1 MVPNVIIGGAPKCAT
16 TSLFAW
22 LSDHPEVNA
31 SKYKETFY
39 LLDKDCW
46 KFNPDFNYFKNG
58 LEGYKKFFNPAK
70 HNEKIILEGTT
81 LYIYQDIAIEVV
93 KQIGAKMIFVLRNP
107 TERAYS
113 NFKYFFNNRAGDKNI
128 SQMSFP
134 EFVDR
139 LFDKG
144 TSFDNQQIDETLI
157 NGVYVKYL
165 EKWEAAIGRENIKI
179 VLLEDIM
186 ADTTSVAKDISL
198 WLGIDPHFYKN
209 YNFVSENQ
217 SVKIK
222 NYFFHNVTRWIARI
236 LTDSKFKRKLRKIY
250 KSLNTIQIS
259 RQESEASRLAF
270 LRLNEFYKLEN
281 KKLAKKFNLDL
292 SSWE

>member
-46 KFNPDFNYFKNG
+46 KFNPEFNYFKNG
-58 LEGYKKFFNPAK
+58 LDGYRKFFNPAK
-70 HNEKIILEGTT
+70 HSEKISLEGTT

-93 KQIGAKMIFVLRNP
+93 KEIGAKMIFVLRNP

-113 NFKYFFNNRAGDKNI
+113 NFKYFFNNRAEDKNI
-128 SQMSFP
+128 SKMSFA
-134 EFVDR
+134 EFADG
-139 LFDKG
+139 LFTG
-144 TSFDNQQIDETLI
+144 TSFNNQQIDETLV
-157 NGVYVKYL
+157 NGVYINYL
-165 EKWEAAIGRENIKI
+165 EKWASAIGQENIKI

-186 ADTTSVAKDISL
+186 KDSTAVVKNICK
-198 WLGIDPHFYKN
+198 WLDIDPAFYN
-209 YNFVSENQ
+209 RYNFVSENQ

-222 NYFFHNVTRWIARI
+222 SYFFHNITRWIAKI
-236 LTDSKFKRKLRKIY
+236 LTDSKFKRKLRKLY
-250 KSLNTIQIS
+250 KSINTVQIS
-259 RQESEASRLAF
+259 RQESDANRLAF
-270 LRLNEFYKLEN
+270 ERLNEFYKPEN
-281 KKLAKKFNLDL
+281 KKLSAKFNLDL
-292 SSWE
+292 SSWD